1 MQKAMQMNPYYDL
14 AAVRSPS
21 MFFGRTSI
29 LRRIYSSVYNHQCLS
44 LVGPRHIGKSSVL
57 NCARQPGI
65 YQQYGYNLDRH
76 ILAFIDLREFYQ
88 KTTDAFF
95 ASVSK
100 QIIQQSQGHLQPIVQ
115 PRKGPDGFSELLDD
129 IEDQGLHLTLL
140 MDAFDN
146 IIHHKSYFD
155 LGFFGFLRAQA
166 SIGRVSYIT
175 ASIIPLNEVRTD
187 IQGSPFFNIFS
198 ECRIGPLDIDDARDL
213 ILKPS
218 LQAGVPFS
226 KEEADWVLLQTGRH
240 PFFIQRFC
248 YHLFEEKL
256 LATADMQRDRIRHQA
271 YNELVPHFEDAWHN
285 LNDKQQELL
294 KNEAQQRIS
303 SNRQIPEL
311 SESALF
317 RKFVRDKYQLQLF
330 HMTVEDVEAALEI
343 INDTR
348 LLGESKLKHLK
359 IASIPSNQHTAPS
372 LIEQGQAI
380 RKALHQALERLRGNG
395 IRRDGA
401 VDWRHYNILYY
412 RYFQYYLKNDQIS
425 ARLEFTSIRQY
436 YRERAKAL
444 EALFNAI
451 LDMETSIHRVQED

>member
-14 AAVRSPS
+14 AAVRNPS

-29 LRRIYSSVYNHQCLS
+29 LRQIYSSVLNQQCLS

-57 NCARQPGI
+57 TCMRQPDV
-65 YQQYGYNLDRH
+65 YRQHGYNLDNY
-76 ILAFIDLREFYQ
+76 ILAVIDLREFYN

-95 ASVSK
+95 ESVCK
-100 QIIQQSQGHLQPIVQ
+100 QIVQQSRGLLQPTIQ
-115 PRKGPDGFSELLDD
+115 SRKGSDGFSELLDE
-129 IEDQGLHLTLL
+129 IEEQGLHLTLL

-166 SIGRVSYIT
+166 GKGKVSYIT
-175 ASIIPLNEVRTD
+175 ASINPLTEVRTGVE
-187 IQGSPFFNIFS
+187 GSPFFNIFS
-198 ECRIGPLDIDDARDL
+198 ECKIGPLDPNEARDL
-213 ILKPS
+213 ILQPS
-218 LQAGVPFS
+218 QQAGVPFTGG
-226 KEEADWVLLQTGRH
+226 EADWILIRTGRH

-256 LATADMQRDRIRHQA
+256 QAHREIQWDRIRSQGYA
-271 YNELVPHFEDAWHN
+271 ELVPHFEDTWRN
-285 LNDKQQELL
+285 LNLKQQELL
-294 KNEAQQRIS
+294 KNEAQQRS
-303 SNRQIPEL
+303 SSSRQIPEL

-317 RKFVRDKYQLQLF
+317 RRFVRDKYQLQLF
-330 HMTVEDVEAALEI
+330 HMKVEDVEEALDN

-348 LLGESKLKHLK
+348 LLGESKLRNLK
-359 IASIPSNQHTAPS
+359 IAAVPSQQYTTPTS
-372 LIEQGQAI
+372 LEQGQAV
-380 RKALHQALERLRGNG
+380 RKVLNQALEHLRGNG
-395 IRRDGA
+395 IRRDSA

-412 RYFQYYLKNDQIS
+412 RYFQYPLKNEQIS

-436 YRERAKAL
+436 YRERSKAL

-451 LDMETSIHRVQED
+451 LEMETSSNSAQDD